1 MDERILLIG
10 FGNMG
15 QALVR
20 GWLARGIQPAR
31 LGIVDPAPAA
41 LAAAAELGIVAG
53 ASLDAVRFDD
63 GAPDVVLLAV
73 KPQQLDAVVRTCAAP
88 LGPAPLY
95 LSIAAGK
102 PISSIASALGPDAK
116 VVRAMPN
123 TPAAVGR
130 GMTVMVAS
138 PSVDARGQA
147 VADELMSAVGTTAWV
162 RDERLMDAVTAVSG
176 SGPAYVFLLI
186 ECLAKAG
193 AAAGLDAALART
205 LATATVAGAGAYAEI
220 SGEDP
225 AELRRK
231 VTSPGGTTE
240 AALRVLMAEDGLA
253 QLVERAVFAAANR
266 SRELSGT

>member
-1 MDERILLIG
+1 RQVARHAAHGGERSRRLRRHVCRRAQRAGDRPRSVCRSRRGRGPRACRTRRTIRSDRGVKGMDERIRLNG
-10 FGNMG
+10 SGNMG

-63 GAPDVVLLAV
+63 GVPDVVLLAV

-102 PISSIASALGPDAK
+102 PSSSIASALGPDAN

-193 AAAGLDAALART
+193 AAAGLDA
-205 LATATVAGAGAYAEI
+205 
-220 SGEDP
+220 
-225 AELRRK
+225 
-231 VTSPGGTTE
+231 
-240 AALRVLMAEDGLA
+240 
-253 QLVERAVFAAANR
+253 
-266 SRELSGT
+266 